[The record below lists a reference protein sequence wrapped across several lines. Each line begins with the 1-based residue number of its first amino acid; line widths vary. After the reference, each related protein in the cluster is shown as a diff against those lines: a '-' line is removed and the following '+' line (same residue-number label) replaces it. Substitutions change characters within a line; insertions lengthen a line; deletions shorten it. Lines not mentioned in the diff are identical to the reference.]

1 MNTKSYAA
9 RSAASPVAFF
19 SLQRR
24 DPLPD
29 DFLIEVRY

>member
-9 RSAASPVAFF
+9 RSLASPVAFF
-19 SLQRR
+19 SLQHR

-29 DFLIEVRY
+29 DLLIDVRY